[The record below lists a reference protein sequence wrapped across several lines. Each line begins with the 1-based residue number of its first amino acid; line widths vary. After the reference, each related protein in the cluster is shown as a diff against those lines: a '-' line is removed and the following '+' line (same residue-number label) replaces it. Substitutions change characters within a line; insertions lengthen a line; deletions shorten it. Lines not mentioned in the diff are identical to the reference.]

1 MTFEL
6 LRGLVENGF
15 TPEYR
20 TANPSK
26 RATRSWILDINNLI
40 LENDFP
46 AYTEIF
52 EDRITPFFNKG
63 VPSTPEAYFPGAKE
77 RVALGRKL
85 VITATGKRY
94 TALYDAN
101 SSGFASNIGGATT
114 AGYEIGVKVIKWSSL
129 DAGKAQ
135 YASVTPQF
143 VQTVRLR
150 EKVTRVIE
158 GKRFTLNRVSVIF
171 RSDVNYTVDI
181 AVEESELV
189 EVISSLIGAVG
200 SVKPPRF

>member
-26 RATRSWILDINNLI
+26 RATRSWILDINSLI

-46 AYTEIF
+46 AYTEVF
-52 EDRITPFFNKG
+52 EDRVTPFFSKG
-63 VPSTPEAYFPGAKE
+63 APSTPEAYFPGAKE
-77 RVALGRKL
+77 RVALGRKS

-101 SSGFASNIGGATT
+101 SSGLASTIGGA
-114 AGYEIGVKVIKWSSL
+114 AAYEIGVEVIKWSSL
-129 DAGKAQ
+129 DAGKEQ
-135 YASVTPQF
+135 YAYVTPQF

-158 GKRFTLNRVSVIF
+158 GKRITLNRVSIIF
-171 RSDVNYTVDI
+171 KSDVNYTVDI
-181 AVEESELV
+181 AVEESKLA
-189 EVISSLIGAVG
+189 EVISSLIGKVG
-200 SVKPPRF
+200 AVKPPRF